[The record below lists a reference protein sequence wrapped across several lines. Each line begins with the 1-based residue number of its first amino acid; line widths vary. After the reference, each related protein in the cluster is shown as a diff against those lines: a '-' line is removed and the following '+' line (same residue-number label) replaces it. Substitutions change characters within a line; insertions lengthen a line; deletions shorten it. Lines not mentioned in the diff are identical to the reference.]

1 MSLALNTSEARVNRS
16 CKLNNKVR
24 KISFLVLGQDM
35 NVLPFG
41 VFAVLYATVALV
53 LTLAY

>member
-16 CKLNNKVR
+16 YKLNNKVR
-24 KISFLVLGQDM
+24 KINFLVLGEDM

>member
-16 CKLNNKVR
+16 YKLNNKVR
-24 KISFLVLGQDM
+24 KINFLVLGQGM